1 MYADHDD
8 MFLSKQVISLVYSVF
23 FFKQKKTGGRE
34 LQNLTKHQQ
43 GLSSFQLR
51 NCEYKFFSPFFNS
64 AGKKNAS
71 SAFRLG

>member
-8 MFLSKQVISLVYSVF
+8 MFLSKQVISLVYSVV

-34 LQNLTKHQQ
+34 LQNSTKHQQ

-51 NCEYKFFSPFFNS
+51 NCEYKVFFSFF
-64 AGKKNAS
+64 
-71 SAFRLG
+71 

>member
-8 MFLSKQVISLVYSVF
+8 MLLSKQVISLVYSVF

-43 GLSSFQLR
+43 IVST
-51 NCEYKFFSPFFNS
+51 KFFSTFFNS
-64 AGKKNAS
+64 AGKKMQALL
-71 SAFRLG
+71 LGLAKSIY